1 MIYVKYLKGVIVMG
15 LRSDSKRKKKKKP
28 LLKGLIIFLSIILL
42 AGAGYTYYVYNSVKE
57 TANKMHEKSEWSGSK
72 KRENKLDLSAN
83 PLSILV
89 LGVDEREGD
98 RGRSDT
104 LMVVTVNPNDNSTYM
119 MSIPRDTRTEI
130 IGRGSQDKI
139 NHAYAFGGTNMTIQT
154 VENFLDIPIDYYMK
168 VNMESFKQIVDALGG
183 VRVNNQRLAFNYQGY
198 SFPKGT
204 LNLTGDE
211 ALAYS
216 RMRKAD
222 PRGDFGRNERQ
233 RQVVNGIINEGAQ
246 VSSITKLGSIL
257 DVLGDNIATN
267 MSFDDMKDIQSN
279 YKDARKSVQS
289 IEINGQGGNIGGV
302 YYFNVNEEERTRIS
316 SMLKK
321 HLEL

>member
-1 MIYVKYLKGVIVMG
+1 MG
-15 LRSDSKRKKKKKP
+15 LRSETKRKKRKP
-28 LLKGLIIFLSIILL
+28 FLKGFLIFLSILLL
-42 AGAGYTYYVYNSVKE
+42 AGAGYTYYVYHSVKE
-57 TANKMHEKSEWSGSK
+57 AAQKMHEKSEWSGSK
-72 KRENKLDLSAN
+72 KREKELNLSSS

-119 MSIPRDTRTEI
+119 TSIPRDTRTEI
-130 IGRGSQDKI
+130 IGRGKQDKI

-183 VRVNNQRLAFNYQGY
+183 VSVNNQRLAFNYQGY

-246 VSSITKLGSIL
+246 VSSITKLGNIL

-267 MSFDDMKDIQSN
+267 MSFDDMKDIQAN
-279 YKDARKSVQS
+279 YKGARKSVQS
-289 IEINGQGGNIGGV
+289 IEVNGQGGKIGGV

>member
-1 MIYVKYLKGVIVMG
+1 MG
-15 LRSDSKRKKKKKP
+15 LRSNTKRKKKKKF
-28 LLKGLIIFLSIILL
+28 LKVIIIFLSIILL

-119 MSIPRDTRTEI
+119 MSIPRDTKTEI
-130 IGRGSQDKI
+130 IGRGKQDKI

-183 VRVNNQRLAFNYQGY
+183 VRVKNQRLAFNYQGY

-257 DVLGDNIATN
+257 DVLGDNISTN
-267 MSFDDMKDIQSN
+267 MSFDDMKDIQAN
-279 YKDARKSVQS
+279 YKGARKSVQS

>member
-1 MIYVKYLKGVIVMG
+1 MG
-15 LRSDSKRKKKKKP
+15 LRSETKKKKRKP
-28 LLKGLIIFLSIILL
+28 FLKGLLIFLSIILL
-42 AGAGYTYYVYNSVKE
+42 AGAGYTYYVYHSVKE
-57 TANKMHEKSEWSGSK
+57 AAHKMHEKSEWSGSK
-72 KRENKLDLSAN
+72 KREKKLDLSTN

-119 MSIPRDTRTEI
+119 TSIPRDTRTEI
-130 IGRGSQDKI
+130 IGRGKEDKI

-183 VRVNNQRLAFNYQGY
+183 VSVNNQRLAFNYQGY

-246 VSSITKLGSIL
+246 VSSITKLGNIL

-267 MSFDDMKDIQSN
+267 MSFDDMKDIQAN
-279 YKDARKSVQS
+279 YKGARKSVQS
-289 IEINGQGGNIGGV
+289 IEISGQGGKISGV